1 MAFDLK
7 SGTGGKIVITSAS
20 SAELAVGTYTVTRTN
35 KHDDVTGSHTA
46 GWETF
51 KTVVRGGSIT
61 GEIFWDASKTPEDCA
76 LDEGDEVTADLHIG
90 SSGKKYAG
98 VKLLMESLA
107 LVGCSQD
114 AVVHYTFNAK
124 INALPAD
131 PVAV

>member
-1 MAFDLK
+1 MTIALK

-35 KHDDVTGSHTA
+35 KQDEVTGSHTL

-51 KTVVRGGSIT
+51 QTIVRGGSIQA
-61 GEIFWDASKTPEDCA
+61 EIFWDTNKTPEDCS
-76 LDEGDEVTADLHIG
+76 LDEGEEFTADLYIG

-98 VKLLMESLA
+98 VILLTESLTF
-107 LVGCSQD
+107 VGCSQD
-114 AVVHYTFNAK
+114 AVVHYTLQAK
-124 INALPAD
+124 INSKPGD